1 MLHFITTILL
11 ILIGLLLFFLNN
23 VDYFYD
29 YDVDYYR
36 PPLLANNRWNSIFIK
51 NDVLKKRIIPYLN

>member
-1 MLHFITTILL
+1 MLHFITIIITTLL
-11 ILIGLLLFFLNN
+11 LLFLLIGLLLFFLNID
-23 VDYFYD
+23 VDYYFYD

-51 NDVLKKRIIPYLN
+51 K